1 MLVLIYIWN
10 ISTCLCWESK
20 PFNTSINWDRFQER
34 YIVILPKTCLVLIYI
49 WNISTCLCW
58 ERKPFNTPI
67 NWDRFQERYIVIL
80 PKTCLVLIYIWNIST
95 CLCWER
101 KPFNTPINWDMFQ
114 ERYIVILP
122 RTCLCWFIYEILA
135 HACAGKENH
144 SIHQLTETD
153 FKRDILLSCL
163 GHAGADLYMKY

>member
-1 MLVLIYIWN
+1 MPVLIYIWN
-10 ISTCLCWESK
+10 ISTCLCWERK
-20 PFNTSINWDRFQER
+20 PYNTPINWDRFQEG
-34 YIVILPKTCLVLIYI
+34 YIVILPRTCLCWFIFEILAHACAGKENHSIHQLTETDFKRDILLPCLGLLVLIYI

-80 PKTCLVLIYIWNIST
+80 P
-95 CLCWER
+95 
-101 KPFNTPINWDMFQ
+101 
-114 ERYIVILP
+114 
-122 RTCLCWFIYEILA
+122 RTCLCWFIFEILA

-163 GHAGADLYMKY
+163 GHA